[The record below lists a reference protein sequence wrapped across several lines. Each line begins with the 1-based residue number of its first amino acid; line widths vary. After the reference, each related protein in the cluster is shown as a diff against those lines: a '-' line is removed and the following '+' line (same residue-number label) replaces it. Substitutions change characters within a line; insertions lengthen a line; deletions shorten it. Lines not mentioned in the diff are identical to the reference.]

1 MSRFVRTLS
10 KIIFDPSELMVDSV
24 KDIDK
29 NKIAILLSET
39 QEIAFH
45 IFILTYLVIYS
56 EICLGELF

>member
-1 MSRFVRTLS
+1 
-10 KIIFDPSELMVDSV
+10 MVDSV

-45 IFILTYLVIYS
+45 ISLYTHSTTFLSCNFISNVWKY
-56 EICLGELF
+56 